1 MRGVSFKSV
10 GERGKKTWIFTR
22 GRSARDRNVLRERG
36 KGRKAQKHAR
46 IFKME
51 YGTLMSRTLLVIE
64 NKRDTR
70 DAKQEKTSGASGKNA
85 PKNPPFERWLAQIGR
100 LKTCW

>member
-1 MRGVSFKSV
+1 MRGVLFKSV

-36 KGRKAQKHAR
+36 KGRKAQKRAR
-46 IFKME
+46 ILKME

-70 DAKQEKTSGASGKNA
+70 DAKQEKNIRRIGE
-85 PKNPPFERWLAQIGR
+85 ER
-100 LKTCW
+100 TEEPTV

>member
-1 MRGVSFKSV
+1 
-10 GERGKKTWIFTR
+10 
-22 GRSARDRNVLRERG
+22 
-36 KGRKAQKHAR
+36 
-46 IFKME
+46 ME

-70 DAKQEKTSGASGKNA
+70 DAKQDKTSGASGKNA